1 MDEKELQRQRELLR
15 ERYKRQYGYTDTM
28 LDMDDL
34 IEESAEEEWMVR
46 VIDKD
51 GTEYVGKVDWY
62 SKADD
67 EENGFCT
74 FVIDQW
80 GLSVDVIKSIEILD
94 GPKKGDKCGEIE

>member
-1 MDEKELQRQRELLR
+1 MDENELQRQRELLR

-34 IEESAEEEWMVR
+34 MEECAEEEWMVR
-46 VIDKD
+46 VIDINNK
-51 GTEYVGKVDWY
+51 EHVDKAGWY

-67 EENGFCT
+67 EEDGFCT
-74 FVIDQW
+74 F
-80 GLSVDVIKSIEILD
+80 SVGEWCLGVNEIKSIEILD